1 METSDFPSDIKRK
14 VERLLSA
21 CGGRSLGSYTEAS
34 GMFII
39 RQDIADYIHRR
50 DGYLCNPDDIY
61 LCDGATNG
69 IRTVM
74 KLIMNNDPKKP
85 SGVVS
90 DDSQGC
96 RLHKN
101 RKQCEL
107 TV

>member
-21 CGGRSLGSYTEAS
+21 CGGRSLGSYTEAP
-34 GMFII
+34 GIFTI

-50 DGYLCNPDDIY
+50 DGHLSNPNDIY

-69 IRTVM
+69 IRTVL

-90 DDSQGC
+90 DGSQRC
-96 RLHKN
+96 CLHKN
-101 RKQCEL
+101 GK
-107 TV
+107 